1 MKNLEKS
8 SAKQTLLSVKTKKYK
23 MNKNQLKKIIKK
35 NIDSKELANIES
47 NTWDSLAHLNIL
59 MELEKVFPRKITS
72 IEGIAEA
79 NNYKDLENILIS
91 KKILLND

>member
-1 MKNLEKS
+1 
-8 SAKQTLLSVKTKKYK
+8 

-35 NIDSKELANIES
+35 SIDSKEVENIES
-47 NTWDSLAHLNIL
+47 DAWDSLVNLNIL
-59 MELEKVFPRKITS
+59 MELEKVFPGKITS
-72 IEGIAEA
+72 IEGIAEI

>member
-1 MKNLEKS
+1 
-8 SAKQTLLSVKTKKYK
+8 

-35 NIDSKELANIES
+35 NIDSKAVSNIVD
-47 NTWDSLAHLNIL
+47 NAWDSLSHLNIL
-59 MELEKVFPRKITS
+59 MELEKLFPNKITS
-72 IEGIAEA
+72 IDGIAEA

>member
-35 NIDSKELANIES
+35 SIDSKAVSNIVD
-47 NTWDSLAHLNIL
+47 NAWDSLSHLNIL
-59 MELEKVFPRKITS
+59 MELEKLFPNKITS
-72 IEGIAEA
+72 IDGIAEA

>member
-1 MKNLEKS
+1 MI
-8 SAKQTLLSVKTKKYK
+8 VKK
-23 MNKNQLKKIIKK
+23 NKNF
-35 NIDSKELANIES
+35 EANA
-47 NTWDSLAHLNIL
+47 WDSLAHLNIL
-59 MELEKVFPRKITS
+59 MELEKVFPNKITS

>member
-1 MKNLEKS
+1 MKSLEKL
-8 SAKQTLLSVKTKKYK
+8 SAKHPLLYVKNKKYR

-35 NIDSKELANIES
+35 NIDSKEVTNIEA
-47 NTWDSLAHLNIL
+47 NAWDSLAHLNIL

>member
-1 MKNLEKS
+1 MKSLEKL
-8 SAKQTLLSVKTKKYK
+8 SAKHPLLYVKTKKYR

-35 NIDSKELANIES
+35 NIDSKEVANIEA
-47 NTWDSLAHLNIL
+47 NAWDSLAHLNIL

>member
-1 MKNLEKS
+1 MKSLEKL
-8 SAKQTLLSVKTKKYK
+8 SAKHPLLYVKTKKYR

-35 NIDSKELANIES
+35 NIDSKEVANIEA
-47 NTWDSLAHLNIL
+47 NAWDSLAHLNIL
-59 MELEKVFPRKITS
+59 MELEKVFPHKITS

>member
-35 NIDSKELANIES
+35 NIDSKEVANIEG
-47 NTWDSLAHLNIL
+47 NAWDSLSHLNIL
-59 MELEKVFPRKITS
+59 MELEKLFPNKITS
-72 IEGIAEA
+72 IDGIAEA

>member
-1 MKNLEKS
+1 MKSLEKL
-8 SAKQTLLSVKTKKYK
+8 SAKHPLLYVKTKKYR

>member
-1 MKNLEKS
+1 
-8 SAKQTLLSVKTKKYK
+8 
-23 MNKNQLKKIIKK
+23 MNKSQLKKLIKR
-35 NIDSKELANIES
+35 NIDSKQVSNIEN

-59 MELEKVFPRKITS
+59 MELEKEFPRKITS
-72 IEGIAEA
+72 INGIAEA